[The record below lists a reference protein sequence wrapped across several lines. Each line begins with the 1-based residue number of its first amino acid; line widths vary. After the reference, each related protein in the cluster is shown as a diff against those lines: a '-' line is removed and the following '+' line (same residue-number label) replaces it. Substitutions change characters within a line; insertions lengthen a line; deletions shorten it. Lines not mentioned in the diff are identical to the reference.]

1 MRRRLILVAGL
12 CAACAGAAGCGG
24 TDTGPA
30 NPTSGA
36 DDEADRSFLP
46 EGSRCEQQ
54 VPPEVLQAGSADPN
68 CTPRVESVE
77 ADLNQDGHM
86 DLRRVY
92 LLGCPTMLGEDVQPE
107 ILCRE
112 ADLNYDGRKDIFRH
126 FRAGEAATEEQDWN
140 FDGVIDARVHF
151 AGGNP
156 LSVEFDRNA
165 DGRFEMQVLLQE
177 GTVRRVKIDAVGD
190 EHYDIYETY
199 ELRPEQRDSV
209 LISIGYD
216 LQGDGSMDRL
226 VSASAAEGG
235 EEAPVETPAPAPGEE

>member
-1 MRRRLILVAGL
+1 MMHRLIMIAGL
-12 CAACAGAAGCGG
+12 CAACAGAVRCGG

-30 NPTSGA
+30 NPAAGG
-36 DDEADRSFLP
+36 DDEVARSFLP
-46 EGSRCEQQ
+46 EGSRCEQV

-86 DLRRVY
+86 DMRRVY
-92 LLGCPTMLGEDVQPE
+92 LLPCPTMLGEDVRPE

-126 FRAGEAATEEQDWN
+126 FRAGEATLEEQDWN
-140 FDGVIDARVHF
+140 FDGIIDARVHF
-151 AGGNP
+151 AGGSP
-156 LSVEFDRNA
+156 LSVEFDRSGN
-165 DGRFEMQVLLQE
+165 GRFDMQVLLQE
-177 GTVRRVKIDAVGD
+177 GRVRRVKVDAVGD

-199 ELRPEQRDSV
+199 EIQPDSGEPR

-226 VSASAAEGG
+226 VSASPAEGSD
-235 EEAPVETPAPAPGEE
+235 EAAAVPTPAPGEE

>member
-1 MRRRLILVAGL
+1 LVVGL
-12 CAACAGAAGCGG
+12 CTAFALATGCGG
-24 TDTGPA
+24 TDTGP
-30 NPTSGA
+30 TSPAAG
-36 DDEADRSFLP
+36 DDEETERSFLP
-46 EGSRCEQQ
+46 EGSRCEQV
-54 VPPEVLQAGSADPN
+54 VPQEVLQAGSADPN
-68 CTPRVESVE
+68 CTPRVESIE

-86 DLRRVY
+86 DGRRVY
-92 LLGCPTMLGEDVQPE
+92 LLPCATMLGEDVRPE

-126 FRAGEAATEEQDWN
+126 FRAGEAALEEQDWN
-140 FDGVIDARVHF
+140 FDGVLDARVHF

-177 GTVRRVKIDAVGD
+177 GNVRRVKVDVVGD

-199 ELRPEQRDSV
+199 EVQAGSENST

-216 LQGDGSMDRL
+216 LQGDGTMDRL
-226 VSASAAEGG
+226 VSASP
-235 EEAPVETPAPAPGEE
+235 EEATPEQPAPAPTPAPGEE

>member
-1 MRRRLILVAGL
+1 MRHRLIMVAGL
-12 CAACAGAAGCGG
+12 CMACAGTVHCGG
-24 TDTGPA
+24 TDAGPA
-30 NPTSGA
+30 SPTSGG
-36 DDEADRSFLP
+36 DDRTARTFLP
-46 EGSRCEQQ
+46 EGSRCEQA

-86 DLRRVY
+86 DMRRVY
-92 LLGCPTMLGEDVQPE
+92 LLPCPTMLGEDVRPE
-107 ILCRE
+107 IMCRE

-126 FRAGEAATEEQDWN
+126 FRAGEATLEEQDWN

-156 LSVEFDRNA
+156 LSVEFDRTGN
-165 DGRFEMQVLLQE
+165 GRFEMQVLLQD
-177 GTVRRVKIDAVGD
+177 GNVRRVKVDAVGD

-199 ELRPEQRDSV
+199 EIQPDSGEPR

-226 VSASAAEGG
+226 VSASPGEGSDEAA
-235 EEAPVETPAPAPGEE
+235 AVPTPAPGEE